1 MTRGQYR
8 HLARVEGPGPSVAD
22 GQGGFTESWVPLDPP
37 AWWCAIASAAVRNSE
52 RVMEQTITTSASH
65 LLTGDF
71 HPQLST
77 ASRLW
82 IPDPDTGTDRRF
94 DVVSVT
100 RQGER
105 RFTLLVAAN
114 EYQNLQDPRPLQEA
128 GA

>member
-1 MTRGQYR
+1 MTRGTYR
-8 HLARVEGPGPSVAD
+8 QLARVEGPGPITPD
-22 GQGGFTESWVPLDPP
+22 GEGGFTESWIPLDPP

-52 RVMEQTITTSASH
+52 RVQASTITTSASH
-65 LLTGDF
+65 VLTGDF

-77 ASRLW
+77 ASRVW

-94 DVVSVT
+94 DVVSVQ

-114 EYQNLQDPRPLQEA
+114 EYQNPHDPRPLQEA
-128 GA
+128 RA